1 MDCAERVQQRMKRTL
16 EEGLHKEREKW
27 TRWHRH
33 ECSERWKA
41 MEIAE
46 GGAGSDDA
54 KERRI
59 AELEK
64 EVAELKESKE
74 LLEDM
79 IKAQEAQVAEHER
92 PMPKRRRRKLR
103 KLPL

>member
-1 MDCAERVQQRMKRTL
+1 MRELRAV
-16 EEGLHKEREKW
+16 EEGLYEERQTW
-27 TRWHRH
+27 GRWHRH
-33 ECSERWKA
+33 KCSVQWKA
-41 MEIAE
+41 MEICE

-79 IKAQEAQVAEHER
+79 IKAREDMIKAQEAQVAEHER
-92 PMPKRRRRKLR
+92 PMSKRRRRKLR